1 MEVKSEVWTH
11 LAWKGRVWTCQRERR
26 NSRMVEKAPRLDYI
40 YYSISAFSAW
50 WLSWLKVCKLK
61 NILIE
66 FLNFQTLLYC
76 QNNVKDISFLP
87 CQSRQKNKIKLSEN
101 LKIVVFTTS
110 HQPLILSLQIVSI
123 SVHPLYRWKCLLW
136 AVSKLQGV

>member
-11 LAWKGRVWTCQRERR
+11 LAWKGGVWTCQRERR

-87 CQSRQKNKIKLSEN
+87 CQSRQKNK
-101 LKIVVFTTS
+101 VVRKS
-110 HQPLILSLQIVSI
+110 QNCRLHNIPSASLSLSANCFYKCPSVVS
-123 SVHPLYRWKCLLW
+123 LKMF
-136 AVSKLQGV
+136 AVSCK